1 MLALDLSIF
10 PLIETE
16 RLILREPVQD
26 DVPALFAL
34 RSDERV
40 MRYVPRPMA
49 RSLDEVAAL
58 IDLMATDRQASM
70 GITWAIARKP
80 DRTLIGTIGFY
91 RLHLEDHRAEVGYL
105 LAPEHQGCGIMAEA
119 LSAVVRVGFDRFHFH
134 GIEAITDPRNT
145 ASNRVL
151 ERAGFER
158 DALLRQDHFWNGEFQ
173 DSAVYSI
180 LAAQA

>member
-1 MLALDLSIF
+1 MLALDLSTF

-16 RLILREPVQD
+16 RLLLREPVRD

-40 MRYVPRPMA
+40 MRHVPRPMA
-49 RSLDEVAAL
+49 RTMDDVAAL
-58 IDLMATDRQASM
+58 IDLMASDREASM
-70 GITWAIARKP
+70 GVTWAIARKP
-80 DRTLIGTIGFY
+80 DRTMIGTIGFY
-91 RLHLEDHRAEVGYL
+91 RLDLENHRAEVGYL
-105 LAPEHQGCGIMAEA
+105 LAPDHQGCGIMAEA

-158 DALLRQDHFWNGEFQ
+158 DALLRQNFLWNGEFQ

-180 LAAQA
+180 LAGHA